1 MASAAMFAGWGTWQ
15 NHFSAWGI
23 TGYGGM
29 REQILL
35 GTPSRPSPRVLT
47 HRGPDDFGVEHWPDT
62 NLWLGHRRLAIID
75 LPRHRFKPHCL
86 ARFTVVCCQLFC
98 GNSTA
103 HHSSARAK
111 NFAKG
116 QGGHFQTLISNPVSS
131 RMRAISVRGSVQTPS
146 QCAGRPATSSR
157 CKSDTM
163 KE

>member
-1 MASAAMFAGWGTWQ
+1 MFVGLGHRAKSFLCVGNNGLWGYARADLARDAFEAFTQ
-15 NHFSAWGI
+15 SLA
-23 TGYGGM
+23 
-29 REQILL
+29 
-35 GTPSRPSPRVLT
+35 
-47 HRGPDDFGVEHWPDT
+47 HRGPDDFGIEHWPDT

-131 RMRAISVRGSVQTPS
+131 RMRTISVRGSVQTPS